1 VLDQQFER
9 LSDLVRALLLW
20 MAIERAPV
28 TAQVLGGHLVHAGSW
43 RTVLEALRWLQRQSL
58 LEAHGAG
65 VSLQNV
71 VNVVMEYAT
80 DHLIERLCQEIV
92 DGRLDYWNSH
102 ALLMARAN
110 EYIRQ
115 A

>member
-1 VLDQQFER
+1 MLDQQFER
-9 LSDLVRALLLW
+9 MSDLERALLLW

-28 TAQVLGGHLVHAGSW
+28 TAQVLGGHLVHAGSR

-71 VNVVMEYAT
+71 VMEYAT

-92 DGRLDYWNSH
+92 DGRLNYWNSH